1 MSVLRAV
8 LKSLTISECVTHS
21 CVESLFAAIC
31 LYVVDNSSMKGRG
44 AANSPRADQD
54 DADPNLLQ
62 GFHHLLVKHDC
73 QVDTI
78 DLWRVNQHY

>member
-31 LYVVDNSSMKGRG
+31 LYVVDDSSVKGGG

-62 GFHHLLVKHDC
+62 SFHHLLVKHDC

-78 DLWRVNQHY
+78 DLWRVKQHY